1 MSKHGAMPS
10 ARLRVSSLYTMLL
23 RGEHFFQYQ
32 GRQKLTRVWV
42 CSMSF
47 DECDGFVDDICRV
60 KYKDSRDVPILVI
73 GNKNDRAEDKQVF

>member
-1 MSKHGAMPS
+1 
-10 ARLRVSSLYTMLL
+10 
-23 RGEHFFQYQ
+23 
-32 GRQKLTRVWV
+32 
-42 CSMSF
+42 MSF